1 MVISGQLEYGDERY
15 NVGIICRNKLVR
27 VFVLIEML
35 EFMDDDVDCT
45 LSWFFVQLLMK
56 MRGKMERVLPSCLA
70 MYGGSA
76 ICMTEVVPES
86 LHVVLGIG

>member
-1 MVISGQLEYGDERY
+1 MVISGRLEYGDERY
-15 NVGIICRNKLVR
+15 NVGIICRDELVR

-35 EFMDDDVDCT
+35 EFMDDNVDRT
-45 LSWFFVQLLMK
+45 PSWFFIQLLMK
-56 MRGKMERVLPSCLA
+56 TRGKMERVLPSCLA
-70 MYGGSA
+70 MYGSGA